1 MIIENKKYIS
11 KYMKQVDDLNEG
23 YVWEVG
29 YCHDLVDSAGFAS
42 QASLKEYE
50 PIMTFTSYDEA
61 IKFMQR
67 I

>member
-1 MIIENKKYIS
+1 MIIENKKYVS
-11 KYMKQVDDLNEG
+11 KYMKQVDDPNEG
-23 YVWEVG
+23 FVWEVG
-29 YCHDLVDSAGFAS
+29 YCQDLVDSAGFAS

-61 IKFMQR
+61 AKFMQR